1 MRLRI
6 CADIWGSRL
15 RGAGTLRDTSTA
27 SRSLLPQNQT
37 GSWELG
43 AGSGTLPCTGRYRS
57 PLPAPFLTQMSRQ
70 ALRSVNIAIS
80 GGQKSLASNSTVP
93 IPRDTYKGAIVSR
106 YHPATNRPLPE
117 GVQAV

>member
-1 MRLRI
+1 MGEQ
-6 CADIWGSRL
+6 AAGSGNPPRHQY
-15 RGAGTLRDTSTA
+15 REPKSAPSKSNG
-27 SRSLLPQNQT
+27 
-37 GSWELG
+37 ELG
-43 AGSGTLPCTGRYRS
+43 AGSGTLPWTGRYRS

-70 ALRSVNIAIS
+70 ALRSVNTAIS

-117 GVQAV
+117 GV